1 MRRGTVILGVC
12 LAAVACKKSTT
23 RAAPIAA
30 ASTVITA
37 NLTAGEQ
44 AVVTA
49 SHGQVEVV
57 REGTVS
63 AAKVGDR
70 LGVKDALQT
79 QIGEADV
86 AVEGVKLR
94 LHEASRLELKQ
105 VEKRA
110 MLARMRGGI
119 ESEVDQNARLDM
131 EMEGSDAVAHSQG

>member
-1 MRRGTVILGVC
+1 
-12 LAAVACKKSTT
+12 
-23 RAAPIAA
+23 
-30 ASTVITA
+30 
-37 NLTAGEQ
+37 
-44 AVVTA
+44 TA

-131 EMEGSDAVAHSQG
+131 EMEGSDAVAHSQGGHFFITADGRGVVAVATVTGTVHLYSAGATVDVNKGE